1 MAKLDLTSKDL
12 GLDKVDGRKLTI
24 SGAIGAPA
32 FKARV
37 DKVDTKAAIGQ
48 IQDVHRKTLQLS
60 ASRLEVLLDSAMAS
74 GIWGELGD
82 IIDSGDLRD
91 SLSVIIEGDDI
102 GVSYDSPYANLIHY
116 GGYIAPYG
124 NTNIDKVYIPG
135 RPWVESVFFGN
146 GPVESINVPAIFE
159 EAIRSS

>member
-24 SGAIGAPA
+24 SGAIGAPS

-37 DKVDTKAAIGQ
+37 DKVDTKAAVNQ

-60 ASRLEVLLDSAMAS
+60 ASELEILLDNAMAS

-91 SLSVIIEGDDI
+91 SLSVVIEGDDI

-124 NTNIDKVYIPG
+124 NKNINKVYIPG
-135 RPWVESVFFGN
+135 RPWVESVLFGD
-146 GPVESINVPAIFE
+146 GPVESINIPAIFE
-159 EAIRSS
+159 EAIRS

>member
-1 MAKLDLTSKDL
+1 MARINLTSKDF
-12 GLDKVDGRKLTI
+12 GLDKFNGRKLRI
-24 SGAIGAPA
+24 EGAIDAPT
-32 FKARV
+32 FRV
-37 DKVDTKAAIGQ
+37 SATDIDIKPAIEQ
-48 IQDVHRKTLQLS
+48 IKEIHRKTLELS

-146 GPVESINVPAIFE
+146 GPVESINVPEIFE
-159 EAIRSS
+159 EAIRS